1 MKLKD
6 LENHIKK
13 VVHQMPFDLCK
24 LNPESISL
32 NQITIFQESTVRT
45 ANLIDLMWDE
55 INTYSETVRKLLDHI
70 NIIQGE
76 QGKPL
81 IRAQVKNTSN
91 NMETVNNSSL
101 INQLYDNIDNGTS
114 KSYNDI
120 SSENERKV
128 KEPKKPRRTN
138 QDLTI
143 HDTQKVEFDK
153 TKLPTDAV
161 FKGYKKIYHSGC
173 KVVFF

>member
-13 VVHQMPFDLCK
+13 VVNQMPFDLCK
-24 LNPESISL
+24 LNLESISS
-32 NQITIFQESTVRT
+32 NQITRFQESTVRT
-45 ANLIDLMWDE
+45 SNLIDLMWDE
-55 INTYSETVRKLLDHI
+55 LNTYSKTVQKLMDHI
-70 NIIQGE
+70 NISQGE

-91 NMETVNNSSL
+91 NMEIVNNSSL
-101 INQLYDNIDNGTS
+101 INQLCDNIDNETS

-128 KEPKKPRRTN
+128 NEPKKTSSHKSRFN
-138 QDLTI
+138 
-143 HDTQKVEFDK
+143 
-153 TKLPTDAV
+153 
-161 FKGYKKIYHSGC
+161 YS
-173 KVVFF
+173 

>member
-1 MKLKD
+1 
-6 LENHIKK
+6 
-13 VVHQMPFDLCK
+13 
-24 LNPESISL
+24 
-32 NQITIFQESTVRT
+32 
-45 ANLIDLMWDE
+45 
-55 INTYSETVRKLLDHI
+55 
-70 NIIQGE
+70 
-76 QGKPL
+76 
-81 IRAQVKNTSN
+81 
-91 NMETVNNSSL
+91 METVNNSSS

-128 KEPKKPRRTN
+128 KEPKKPRLTN

-161 FKGYKKIYHSGC
+161 FKGYKKYTIQDVKLYSFNTLFLLEEYCSPSTGKSYIAEMPINNRGSHFGSII
-173 KVVFF
+173 